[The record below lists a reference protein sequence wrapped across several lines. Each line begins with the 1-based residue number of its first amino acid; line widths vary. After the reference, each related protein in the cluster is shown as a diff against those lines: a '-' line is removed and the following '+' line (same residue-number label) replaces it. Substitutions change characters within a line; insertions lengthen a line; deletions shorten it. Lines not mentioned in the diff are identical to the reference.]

1 MPFREASVESVADA
15 YLELLSA
22 RGVEYFFGNGG
33 TDFGPIAEAYVKR
46 TANEQPVPKPI
57 TVPHEIT
64 GTAMALGHA
73 MVSGQ
78 PQVVMVH
85 TVPGTANALGTII
98 TASRSNIPVFFTA
111 GRTPL
116 TEGPG
121 VKGARSNTIQW
132 AQESRDQGS
141 MVREWV
147 KWDYELRNES
157 DLEAIV
163 DRGMAICQTEPKG
176 PVYLTLPREVLAEER
191 ESIRYS
197 DRPRM
202 TPAVSAPSPEAIQKA
217 ASLLAGAQNP
227 LVITNALGRDPS
239 AVQPLVEL
247 AEKLNLPVFDAPGH
261 FLNFPKAHRLYQP
274 QGVSLHLQ
282 DADLILV
289 IESDSPWIP
298 SLVDITADTTV
309 IAMGNDPLFSSI
321 PVRSFPADLTLQGS
335 PRLGIESLIEELD
348 SMSIEAAA
356 IEQRGA
362 RWQAERQAALDDLD
376 NRAQD
381 GRGKTPL
388 DKAWVSH
395 CLEQARHENMIVVN
409 ELGLDAAHFRQTLP
423 GSYFG
428 SPSPG
433 ALGWGHGAALGAKLA
448 APEKTVVACL
458 GDGSYMFDVPE
469 AGHWIARNSNLPIL
483 TIVWDNAKW
492 AAVST
497 TTRALYPDGWAAKND
512 QFPFSDLGPSLDF
525 ELICQSAGGYAERVE
540 DAEDV
545 PNALQRALHSVE
557 MEGRQALLHMVSH

>member
-1 MPFREASVESVADA
+1 MTFKEASVESVADA

-46 TANEQPVPKPI
+46 SASEQPVPKPI

-64 GTAMALGHA
+64 GSAMALGYA
-73 MVSGQ
+73 MISGR

-116 TEGPG
+116 TDGPG

-157 DLEAIV
+157 DLEAVV
-163 DRGMAICQTEPKG
+163 DRSMAICETEPKG

-191 ESIRYS
+191 ASFKYS
-197 DRPRM
+197 ERSRL
-202 TPAVSAPSPEAIQKA
+202 TPGESAPAPAAIQAA
-217 ASLLAGAQNP
+217 ASLLAQARNP
-227 LVITNALGRDPS
+227 LLTTNALGRDPA
-239 AVQPLVEL
+239 AVEPLIQL
-247 AEKLNLPVFDAPGH
+247 TEKLKLPVFDAPGH
-261 FLNFPKAHRLYQP
+261 FLNFPKNHRLYQP
-274 QGVSLHLQ
+274 QGVSGHLPE
-282 DADLILV
+282 ADLVLV

-298 SLVDITADTTV
+298 SLVDIASDATV
-309 IAMGNDPLFSSI
+309 IAMGNDPLFSNI
-321 PVRSFPADLTLQGS
+321 PVRSLPADLSLKGS
-335 PRLGIESLIEELD
+335 PRLAIGSLVAALD
-348 SMSIEAAA
+348 SMPIDATVVED
-356 IEQRGA
+356 RGMQ
-362 RWQAERQAALDDLD
+362 WQAARQVAVDDLD
-376 NRAQD
+376 RRAQD
-381 GRGKTPL
+381 GRGNKPL

-395 CLEQARHENMIVVN
+395 CLEEARHENMIVVN

-433 ALGWGHGAALGAKLA
+433 ALGWGLGAALGAKLA

-458 GDGSYMFDVPE
+458 GDGSYMFGVPE

-497 TTRALYPDGWAAKND
+497 TTRALYPDGWAAKKD

-525 ELICQSAGGYAERVE
+525 ELICRAAGGFAERVE

-545 PNALQRALHSVE
+545 PDALQRALHSVE
-557 MEGRQALLHMVSH
+557 VEHRQALLHMVSH